1 MVKGSEVQLDR
12 LFHALSNVTRRAIL
26 QRLTQGDLSVGELAQ
41 PFDMSIAAV
50 SKHVD
55 VLADANLV
63 SRARQGR
70 TTRCHLNV
78 ASLAEAA
85 AVLDFYRDFWQGSL
99 TNLNRFLTESAGDG
113 E

>member
-78 ASLAEAA
+78 A
-85 AVLDFYRDFWQGSL
+85 VLDFYRDFWQGSL